1 MTTVF
6 DVPAMEMIEKLAGI
20 LKENEKVVPPEWAK
34 NVKTGVHKELPPTNE
49 DWWYIRCAAVLRKIY
64 IDGPIGTERL
74 RSVYGGKKDKGVQ
87 PSTKAKGSGSI
98 ARKAIQQLEAAG
110 FLQKVKN
117 GRTVSAKGR
126 SMVDNAAHELR
137 QELLEKIP
145 GLAKY

>member
-20 LKENEKVVPPEWAK
+20 LKENEKVVPPEWAG

-64 IDGPIGTERL
+64 TDGPIGTERL

-87 PSTKAKGSGSI
+87 PSSKVKGSGSI

-126 SMVDNAAHELR
+126 SMMDNAAHELR

>member
-20 LKENEKVVPPEWAK
+20 LKENEKIVPPEWAG
-34 NVKTGVHKELPPTNE
+34 NVKTGVHKELSPTNE

-64 IDGPIGTERL
+64 TEGPIGTERL
-74 RSVYGGKKDKGVQ
+74 RSVYGGKKDNGSQ
-87 PSTKAKGSGSI
+87 PSHKAKGSGSV
-98 ARKAIQQLEAAG
+98 ARKTVQQLEAAG
-110 FLQKVKN
+110 FLQKVKD

-126 SMVDNAAHELR
+126 SMMDNAAHELK